1 MFNEFTN
8 EEDIDQIQLANKI
21 KHFNEKLNSS
31 IDEIIKLI
39 KKNNQVKVF
48 EDKYSEI
55 KTNLTPQSIY
65 DNIVSIIV

>member
-21 KHFNEKLNSS
+21 KEFNEKLNSL
-31 IDEIIKLI
+31 IDKRIKLME
-39 KKNNQVKVF
+39 KFNQLKEF
-48 EDKYSEI
+48 EEKYSEI